1 MKLLIFISLFGGL
14 LLASCGSS
22 SSQKNA
28 STQEVNPA
36 DTIYLGDLREKF
48 EGDSIFFKVVAP
60 DLMLMDYQYFWAATE
75 SEAVEK
81 GLTKEYYKRV
91 KKEISETNE
100 AIKKGVM
107 KGADVKRIPDF
118 QEGQK
123 EINRFKEKLIIAMID
138 KKKGDVKYDFSFFL
152 HQCLVKENHNFI

>member
-81 GLTKEYYKRV
+81 GLTKYYKRV

-123 EINRFKEKLIIAMID
+123 K
-138 KKKGDVKYDFSFFL
+138 
-152 HQCLVKENHNFI
+152 

>member
-118 QEGQK
+118 QEGLS
-123 EINRFKEKLIIAMID
+123 LIHI
-138 KKKGDVKYDFSFFL
+138 
-152 HQCLVKENHNFI
+152 